1 MRTWKALSQAEVR
14 RVFHGGLPRA
24 IPHNDFK
31 GGIHVICV
39 WDGFL
44 GQIGRASCRERVFAL
59 V

>member
-44 GQIGRASCRERVFAL
+44 GHTGTKN
-59 V
+59 